1 MEGRIG
7 GSRTSSRGQYLSRIE
22 NVLRIERLL
31 QCAHGLD
38 RFRAE
43 FGLEV
48 LLLALP
54 DAVLSGAG
62 AAHRLRALHQAMHE
76 VLAARHFVAIVH
88 VAHQR
93 AVELAV
99 AYIAYNLREQHET

>member
-7 GSRTSSRGQYLSRIE
+7 GSWTSSRGQYLSRIE

-31 QCAHGLD
+31 ECAHGLD

-43 FGLEV
+43 FGHDV

-54 DAVLSGAG
+54 DAVLPGAG
-62 AAHRLRALHQAMHE
+62 AAHRLRAFHQAMHE
-76 VLAARHFVAIVH
+76 ILAARHFVAIVH
-88 VAHQR
+88 VADQLSVEI
-93 AVELAV
+93 AVSDLADT
-99 AYIAYNLREQHET
+99 RR